1 MGELDVDGH
10 AVVAAIDQPTVVVSD
25 DDRILDHNE
34 AFQSLVGDGDP
45 ESVSEC
51 IADYPALHQHVRDR
65 EDGIVAVE
73 VDEKR
78 YFQVRISAVCANDGD
93 CVGDLVVLHD
103 VTDQQ
108 EHQRHLEH
116 QNEQLDKFASLISH
130 DLRNPLDVA
139 IGRTTV
145 LEEIVDDPDAADHL
159 RELNAAHARMRQII
173 QDVLTLARQGRSI
186 DEKSDV
192 SLDVLADLAWSHV
205 DTTGGRLSIETD
217 AVVRAD
223 RERLEQVFE
232 NLFRNSIEH
241 GLQQDAAGITVRVD
255 ELDDGKGFYVADDGC
270 GIPEDIRDQVLE
282 AGCTGDDGNTGLGLA
297 IVRNVADAHG
307 WRITVTEAAT
317 GGARFEFRG
326 VDVVPDEQAVTGS
339 ER

>member
-10 AVVAAIDQPTVVVSD
+10 AVVDAIDQPTVVVSD
-25 DDRILDHNE
+25 DDRILDYNE
-34 AFQSLVGDGDP
+34 AFQSLVDEADP
-45 ESVSEC
+45 ASVSES
-51 IADYPALHQHVRDR
+51 IADYPALRQHVRDR
-65 EDGIVAVE
+65 EDGIVP
-73 VDEKR
+73 VDADDEH
-78 YFQVRISAVCANDGD
+78 YFQVRISEVCANDGG

-108 EHQRHLEH
+108 EHQRDLEH

-130 DLRNPLDVA
+130 DIRNPLDVA

-145 LEEIVDDPDAADHL
+145 LEEVVDDPAAADHL

-186 DEKSDV
+186 DEKGDV
-192 SLDVLADLAWSHV
+192 SLDVIADLAWSHV

-241 GLQQDAAGITVRVD
+241 GLDSSASGITVRVG

-270 GIPEDIRDQVLE
+270 GIADDICDRVLE

-307 WRITVTEAAT
+307 WRITVTEAAS
-317 GGARFEFRG
+317 GGARFEFR
-326 VDVVPDEQAVTGS
+326 DVEFAPDEQAVTGS